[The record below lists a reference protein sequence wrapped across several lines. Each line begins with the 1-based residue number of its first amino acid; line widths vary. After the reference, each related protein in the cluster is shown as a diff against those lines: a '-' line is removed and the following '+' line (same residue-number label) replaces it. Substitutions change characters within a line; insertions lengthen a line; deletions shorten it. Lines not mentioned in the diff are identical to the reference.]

1 MATIKAP
8 IWQDIYYTVSAT
20 PTATTFTAF
29 DYAVQLPGG
38 RSIYTGRANLKPN
51 ATYVSIN
58 ISKIC
63 RDYIKDTFSQV
74 DFRTL
79 TGQTYLHPQSYV
91 EFNLVNL
98 VNGEVLA
105 TYGFVYDWSY
115 EDWDGNDR
123 TVSNPINGHSMAGM
137 YAFHSSFNGVLSG
150 ITTQVGN
157 IAGSNACGEIAL
169 YYKNRKGGWDSFL
182 IEGTW
187 TKTDSYTKYTYNR
200 SFDNN
205 TLEFE
210 NGTYHSQI
218 ITSYQLNTGW
228 LNDQESKNLAFNLLS
243 SNEVYLHN
251 LCEDK
256 VYPVVITDNT
266 ATYKTYKNNQR
277 RLVNYQINCEE
288 SQRKEVL

>member
-8 IWQDIYYTVSAT
+8 IWQDIYYTS
-20 PTATTFTAF
+20 TAYTVL
-29 DYAVQLPGG
+29 DYAILISGQ
-38 RSIYTGRANLKPN
+38 STIYTGRAYQRPGGNG
-51 ATYVSIN
+51 VSIN

-63 RDYIKDTFSQV
+63 QDYIKDSFREV
-74 DFRTL
+74 DFRDYV
-79 TGQTYLHPQSYV
+79 GESYVHPYSYV
-91 EFNLVNL
+91 EFQLVNAQ
-98 VNGEVLA
+98 NGTELG

-115 EDWDGNDR
+115 EGWDGNTR
-123 TVSNPINGHSMAGM
+123 TVSNPINNHTMPGM
-137 YAFHSSFNGVLSG
+137 YSFNSRCGLVDEVLQIMTDVDEVETG
-150 ITTQVGN
+150 
-157 IAGSNACGEIAL
+157 NACGEIAL

-187 TKTDSYTKYTYNR
+187 TKKDEYTKYTYNR
-200 SFDNN
+200 SFNNN

-218 ITSYQLNTGW
+218 VTSYVLNTGW
-228 LNDQESKNLAFNLLS
+228 LNDQQSDNLAFNLLS

-256 VYPVVITDNT
+256 VYPVVITDNS
-266 ATYKTYKNNQR
+266 ATYKTYKNNSR
-277 RLVNYQINCEE
+277 KLVNYQINVEE